1 MEQQQQRQRFH
12 KACGWLKTAVRSSN
26 AKKWQQL
33 LYGDTA
39 SRVYEPRQVVD
50 TSEFIRDIFGD
61 ACVNECIHDEGEKHR
76 LPRV

>member
-39 SRVYEPRQVVD
+39 SRVYVHVEWLTLVKYG
-50 TSEFIRDIFGD
+50 TYLGMYALHLFMIK
-61 ACVNECIHDEGEKHR
+61 GEKHQS
-76 LPRV
+76 PRAR